1 MGRTTGFVN
10 MKWFDILKVL
20 GTKTG
25 FSQLDFDN
33 IVIEDDDDCKERW
46 QKNVEAYRNFAKRDF
61 KYRRKK
67 APRGVEPYVDGNV
80 MLKKVTNDST
90 TYGEPRRK
98 DGNERMHTIS
108 LQYSHSPDIP
118 EGVYCKALEM
128 WDKNTTD
135 EIDMEGY
142 EITNSIASASKDY
155 GYGYNLILIKKGG
168 KSLAYLSYYVI
179 FRDEILID
187 QEDVTVYDSGDK
199 LVEKIKGLKI

>member
-1 MGRTTGFVN
+1 MN
-10 MKWFDILKVL
+10 WFDILKVL

-80 MLKKVTNDST
+80 MLKNVTNHST
-90 TYGEPRRK
+90 KYGEPRRK
-98 DGNERMHTIS
+98 DGNERVIIVE
-108 LQYSHSPDIP
+108 LLYSYSPDIP
-118 EGVYCKALEM
+118 EGVYCKALEI
-128 WDKNTTD
+128 WGKNTTID
-135 EIDMEGY
+135 IDMEGY
-142 EITNSIASASKDY
+142 EITNSYGGSAS
-155 GYGYNLILIKKGG
+155 NLILIKKGG
-168 KSLAYLSYYVI
+168 KALAYLSYYVM

-199 LVEKIKGLKI
+199 LVEKIKGLRI